1 MRRKP
6 QKTYR
11 VEDAVEIFKAV
22 RPEYEFNPD
31 AFCGDGPKARRTKW
45 VCSHRLEDA
54 ERVLVYLYAELGSV
68 RDLAQMLGV
77 ARSTLGDEIKR
88 IKDKV
93 QREVALLEQK
103 EKRYGTDA

>member
-1 MRRKP
+1 MRRKA

-11 VEDAVEIFKAV
+11 VEDAVAIFKAV

-31 AFCGDGPKARRTKW
+31 IFCGDGPKARAVKW
-45 VCSHRLEDA
+45 VCSNRLEDA
-54 ERVLVYLYAELGSV
+54 ERVLMYLYAELGSV

-93 QREVALLEQK
+93 QREVALIE
-103 EKRYGTDA
+103 EKGMNYGTDA

>member
-1 MRRKP
+1 MRRKAK
-6 QKTYR
+6 KTYR
-11 VEDAVEIFKAV
+11 VADAVEIFKAV
-22 RPEYEFNPD
+22 RPEYEYNAD
-31 AFCGDGPKARRTKW
+31 IFCGDGARVKRAKW

-93 QREVALLEQK
+93 QREVALLEEK
-103 EKRYGTDA
+103 ENGRTDA